1 MKIRKVITFIATMTA
16 LLLNASM
23 PQVKAA
29 ELEMIN
35 EHTEEAENEAAW
47 DEASNNETVEAE
59 DTEEMAADAEL
70 EDAKPEDAET
80 EDAETENAE
89 TEDAETEDS
98 ELETDEENADLDSED
113 ELEEEELTFSSLTL
127 TTYQMVGLFDDDGNY
142 YEDYILIGSTDVC
155 DKQTS
160 CQQLLA
166 SALECNDSKNDIDE
180 YLKEHISLPEECPEA
195 YNIVIYFDINENI
208 EKARAYQSRND

>member
-35 EHTEEAENEAAW
+35 EHTEE
-47 DEASNNETVEAE
+47 
-59 DTEEMAADAEL
+59 TEEMAADAEL
-70 EDAKPEDAET
+70 EDAET

-89 TEDAETEDS
+89 TEDVETEDVETEDS

-113 ELEEEELTFSSLTL
+113 ELEEKELKEKELEEDEEEDEFTFSSLTL

-142 YEDYILIGSTDVC
+142 YEDYIVTGSTDVC

-166 SALECNDSKNDIDE
+166 SALECNDSKNDIEE

>member
-47 DEASNNETVEAE
+47 DEASKDETVEAVDAE
-59 DTEEMAADAEL
+59 AEL

-80 EDAETENAE
+80 ENAE
-89 TEDAETEDS
+89 PTDSETEDS
-98 ELETDEENADLDSED
+98 ELETDEEKADLDSED
-113 ELEEEELTFSSLTL
+113 ELEEKELEHDEEEDEFTFSSLTL

-155 DKQTS
+155 DEQTS
-160 CQQLLA
+160 CQQLLD
-166 SALECNDSKNDIDE
+166 SALECNDSKNDIEE
-180 YLKEHISLPEECPEA
+180 YLKEHISLPEECPET

-208 EKARAYQSRND
+208 EEARAYQSRND